1 MDIELINLDKSI
13 SFDVLQKYFYYASTD
28 KVDRLCL
35 SSGLLNSFPEAKKI
49 VKLAALIDFPD
60 GLQSISSRMAEVL
73 YSIRSGA
80 DYIDITVNNSLVSD
94 GNLNRIKSEYKSYFE
109 LCKANKVAIRP
120 ILEYRMH
127 DLSTIMHLCEILTSI
142 GIVNF
147 VSSTGRMA
155 DDFDDNIITCKR
167 IQDYLGVSVIF
178 CGRLFTKEQLNY
190 LDATGISCARITS
203 LGILENLFDF
213 GNYGV

>member
-35 SSGLLNSFPEAKKI
+35 YSGLINSFPEAKRTTKI
-49 VKLAALIDFPD
+49 AALVDFPD
-60 GLQSISSRMAEVL
+60 GLQSVSSRMAEVL

-80 DYIDITVNNSLVSD
+80 SYVDVTINNALVSD
-94 GNLNRIKSEYKSYFE
+94 GNFKRIKNEYKSYFE
-109 LCKANKVAIRP
+109 LCKYHKTTLRP
-120 ILEYRMH
+120 VLEYRMH
-127 DLSTIMHLCEILTSI
+127 DLSIIMDLCEILTNL
-142 GIVNF
+142 GISDF

-155 DDFDDNIITCKR
+155 DEFDDNLITCKR
-167 IQDYLGVSVIF
+167 IQDKFGANMTF

-190 LDATGISCARITS
+190 LDETGISCARITS
-203 LGILENLFDF
+203 IGILQNLFDF
-213 GNYGV
+213 GNFGV